1 MALPRSL
8 ARRFLAVSGAAS
20 LSAAPASDTS
30 LLRHSVRHVNLQPSV
45 SVSRR
50 RRLTTAAFSANV
62 AAAVKVTCATAVVK
76 EEEEGKVVVA
86 DKNMTTTIK
95 SASCGPDPVE
105 EDEDEME
112 EMFVMGP
119 SGTMEWGG
127 PTRGGQHKEPTR
139 YGDWERKGRCS
150 DFS

>member
-1 MALPRSL
+1 
-8 ARRFLAVSGAAS
+8 
-20 LSAAPASDTS
+20 
-30 LLRHSVRHVNLQPSV
+30 
-45 SVSRR
+45 
-50 RRLTTAAFSANV
+50 LTTAPFPDNV
-62 AAAVKVTCATAVVK
+62 AAVKVTRATAVDK
-76 EEEEGKVVVA
+76 EEEDGKVVVA
-86 DKNMTTTIK
+86 DKHMITTIK
-95 SASCGPDPVE
+95 KPACGPDPVE
-105 EDEDEME
+105 EHEDEME

>member
-1 MALPRSL
+1 MALR
-8 ARRFLAVSGAAS
+8 
-20 LSAAPASDTS
+20 
-30 LLRHSVRHVNLQPSV
+30 RHSLRSVNPLPSV
-45 SVSRR
+45 QVSRR
-50 RRLTTAAFSANV
+50 RPLTTAAA
-62 AAAVKVTCATAVVK
+62 AAAGATAAVKVTRATAVIK
-76 EEEEGKVVVA
+76 EEEDGKVVMA
-86 DKNMTTTIK
+86 AKTTTTTIK
-95 SASCGPDPVE
+95 KAACGPDPVE